1 MFYLAMFLGVLCVL
15 FMAGFIDV
23 SIDVS
28 IVGRDDE
35 EMEKILEA
43 RRKNPKNVYFILIAL
58 AVTVLNLL
66 LIRLAPVKPMP
77 GSGLDSFYEYMSVFA
92 FFLYFSGV
100 YFIVKKLVS
109 EEPPKRR
116 FLTSAILVN
125 FCLWPLLLLL
135 RTVS

>member
-1 MFYLAMFLGVLCVL
+1 MFYLVMFLGVLFVL
-15 FMAGFIDV
+15 FVAGFIDV
-23 SIDVS
+23 SI
-28 IVGRDDE
+28 VGSDDE
-35 EMEKILEA
+35 EMEKIREA
-43 RRKNPKNVYFILIAL
+43 RRKNPKNVYFILVAL

-66 LIRLAPVKPMP
+66 LIRLTPVKPMP
-77 GSGLDSFYEYMSVFA
+77 GSGLDIFYNAMGVFA

-116 FLTSAILVN
+116 FLTSVILVN

-135 RTVS
+135 RTLS